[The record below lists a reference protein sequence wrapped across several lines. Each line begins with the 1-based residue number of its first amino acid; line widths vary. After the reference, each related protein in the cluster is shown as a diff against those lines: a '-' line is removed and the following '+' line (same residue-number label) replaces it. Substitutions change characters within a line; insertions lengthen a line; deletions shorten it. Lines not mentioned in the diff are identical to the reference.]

1 MVFGC
6 RPCQMLGQPEST
18 MSLRTEHNEPATP
31 LRDRLPE
38 GIGCSPSSGRLGS
51 VWGPLLAMFLL
62 LLVCLPLRAQNAPQG
77 VPRVFLENR
86 GQWNPSAGYMLDAG
100 RMRVWFGRQGVF
112 YDLKGS
118 LREGHVLRQRFV
130 GAGGM
135 PPRGEKGTPGRWNFI
150 GAGGSRTGVP
160 GFMEVRYEG
169 LYRGIDARY
178 YQEEGGLKY
187 DLIVAPWSD
196 PGLVRVRYDGATAME
211 IRPGGGLRVG
221 SSVGD
226 LLEGAPYAYQEIG
239 GVRRRVECRFILDE
253 RGAGFQLGEYDRSLP
268 LVIDPALIYS
278 SYLGGAAA
286 DEGRGITL
294 DAGGNVYVTGYT
306 RSENFPVTIGAY
318 RTTIDPVNP
327 AVPSEDIFIAKF
339 DPTGSLLL
347 YGTYI
352 NASREDRPVAI
363 SVRRD
368 GVAVVAGITSSADF
382 PVTAGAYDT
391 SAAGGHDGF
400 VLGLSADG
408 DSVIFATFLGG
419 AGEDRIESM
428 ALSAGEDIVVAGWT
442 TSSDFPVTTDIP
454 FHPGKDGFITRLDPL
469 GTALRSSTWLGGS
482 GDEEILSVSVDS
494 GGSVWAAGW
503 TASADFPA
511 DTVFGGSG
519 GGLRDCF
526 IIGLRPDL
534 ASRYYGML
542 AGGTGNDEARG
553 ISLRARTD
561 NGPRADTIYLTGF
574 SGSGDFPVEPAG
586 LSGSGSSWIAM
597 KVLWN
602 GLTLRPTLVYSR
614 YLGTANGGGG
624 YAVQGD
630 REGRAFLAGTI
641 RTPRPDLDLLLV
653 RLDASGR
660 ETLPNR
666 TIGGSSDE
674 IPWRASFLTA
684 YGDLYLTGTTW
695 SRDLPVTFGAFDRK
709 LNDSGGPGSDAF
721 MLRYAF
727 LGRPAIYARPLRDL
741 GTLHCSAALLDTFYL
756 YNLGEET
763 LEIRNHYFLQS
774 NGFSLLSPD
783 LQARP
788 TIAPGDSLRYIVR
801 YNPAMAGAD
810 SNRLVIFSN
819 DELPGRRP
827 LEIRYLLVNQVLR
840 ADSAL
845 AFGRVQF
852 CSGTGAARTL
862 PLAISLTPAIKAT
875 VEISFRSAPSARAF
889 RINGP
894 ARFTVDRNTQI
905 DVVFQPK
912 GVGIFTDTLLVVAAG
927 GGCRDTSRV
936 VLQGIGDTI
945 SFAVAE
951 SELRFPPVFSCS
963 GNLGF
968 VDTAFTVANTGLLPV
983 TVNAVTLAT
992 GTITLLTP
1000 LPVTVVP
1007 GGSARFALRFRP
1019 GARPDTTYDYLHI
1032 YIAECNLFRTLPLMA
1047 EVRPEG
1053 RPSVFP
1059 DLDFGALSGCA
1070 GSSAAADSAIRIEN
1084 RNQDAVTIDTIMLDD
1099 PSGSGAFIVGD
1110 IPSFP
1115 LLLAPA
1121 GSAELPVRYAPADA
1135 GADSV
1140 RALIVYRTGACT
1152 DTIVV
1157 VLRGSQQI
1165 ERVEAAEPLIEIPPL
1180 SECAGDRAVG
1190 VTLRN
1195 LSAAPVRI
1203 VSMLRSDGA
1212 DAMEGSLQ
1220 LPFTIPAGGTVTDS
1234 VLFAPDH
1241 AGAAEERIT
1250 YVTAICGDS
1259 ITVTLRGSRRG
1270 VVLAFAGDSL
1280 VFPPVLACEIVAPR
1294 LDSALLKNNGDAG
1307 TIATILSARIRGDA
1321 AFTLAGDPAGSTLAA
1336 EGAGLAIPVRFAPAG
1351 PGAYRAVLELR
1362 FDPCNGVIELP
1373 LAADVIRPVLEVR
1386 GGEFG
1391 TVAVGSSAVTSV
1403 TVVNRNPMPVRL
1415 ERLAGV
1421 VPPFSLAGGKAL
1433 PVTLAPGDSA
1443 VLVVRFAPE
1452 FEGTFGPTA
1461 AAEITEPCS
1470 FSGNVPLAGIAIATL
1485 DSVRFCLDGFYSG
1498 GAGDTVELL
1507 LRAGT
1512 SLELPAEAVYH
1523 IRYDWRR
1530 LQLLGIDGPPGLA
1543 GPVVQEGT
1551 GRASFRQ
1558 SAGNATGDVRLR
1570 FRLLVGEGNVALA
1583 RLDSVSIA
1591 SALLAASVC
1600 ADSARVFIA
1609 DGCLV
1614 TDVHL
1619 GKFRNLLE
1627 DARPNPAGRWVE
1639 ITYQQLEDARAVL
1652 RVFDAGGRE
1661 VLRPLDAMMAGG
1673 RYTIGFSVEE
1683 LPAGSYYY
1691 SLDAGSYSQAK
1702 RLLIHE

>member
-1 MVFGC
+1 MN
-6 RPCQMLGQPEST
+6 LS
-18 MSLRTEHNEPATP
+18 TEHNERAACPGSCLPGGDGFAPACG
-31 LRDRLPE
+31 RWHAVRRLLLAAV
-38 GIGCSPSSGRLGS
+38 ILLLGS
-51 VWGPLLAMFLL
+51 A
-62 LLVCLPLRAQNAPQG
+62 PLRAQNASYG

-86 GQWNPSAGYMLDAG
+86 GQWNPSAAYMLDAG
-100 RMRVWFGRQGVF
+100 RMRVWFGREGVL
-112 YDLKGS
+112 YDLKGG
-118 LREGHVLRQRFV
+118 LREGHVLRQRFI
-130 GAGGM
+130 GAGEQR
-135 PPRGEKGTPGRWNFI
+135 PCGEERTPGRWNFI
-150 GAGGSRTGVP
+150 GAGGSHTGAA
-160 GFMEVRYEG
+160 GFEEVRYRG
-169 LYRGIDARY
+169 LYHGIDARY
-178 YQEEGGLKY
+178 YHEGGGLKY

-196 PGLVRVRYDGATAME
+196 PGLIRVRYDGATAMQ

-226 LLEGAPYAYQEIG
+226 LLEGVPYSYQEIG

-253 RGAGFQLGEYDRSLP
+253 RGAGFQLGPYDRSLP

-339 DPTGSLLL
+339 DPTGSILL

-363 SVRRD
+363 AVRRD

-408 DSVIFATFLGG
+408 DSVLFATFLGG

-428 ALSAGEDIVVAGWT
+428 ALSAGEDVVVAGWT
-442 TSSDFPVTTDIP
+442 TSSDFPVTTGTP

-469 GTALRSSTWLGGS
+469 ATALRSSTWLGGS

-494 GGSVWAAGW
+494 GGSVWATGW

-511 DTVFGGSG
+511 DTTFGGSG

-534 ASRYYGML
+534 ASSYYSML
-542 AGGTGNDEARG
+542 AGGTGNDEARA

-561 NGPRADTIYLTGF
+561 NGPRADTIYITGF

-586 LSGSGSSWIAM
+586 LGGTASSWFAM
-597 KVLWN
+597 KVFWN
-602 GLTLRPTLVYSR
+602 GLALRATLVYSR
-614 YLGTANGGGG
+614 YLGTTNGGGG
-624 YAVQGD
+624 YTVQGD
-630 REGRAFLAGTI
+630 REGRAFLAGTV
-641 RTPRPDLDLLLV
+641 RSARPDLDLLLV

-695 SRDLPVTFGAFDRK
+695 SRDLPATTGAFDRK

-727 LGRPAIYARPLRDL
+727 LSRPAIYARPLRDL
-741 GTLHCSAALLDTFYL
+741 GTLHCSAALLDTFHV

-819 DELPGRRP
+819 DELPGRKP
-827 LEIRYLLVNQVLR
+827 LEIRYRLVKQVLR
-840 ADSAL
+840 ADSAI

-852 CSGTGAARTL
+852 CAGAGATRTL

-875 VEISFRSAPSARAF
+875 VEISFRSAPSAGAF

-894 ARFTVDRNTQI
+894 ARFTVDRNSQI
-905 DVVFQPK
+905 DVLFQPK
-912 GVGIFTDTLLVVAAG
+912 GVGLFTDTLLVVIAG
-927 GGCRDTSRV
+927 SGCRDTSRV
-936 VLQGIGDTI
+936 VLQGIGDTV

-951 SELRFPPVFSCS
+951 SELRFPPVSSCS
-963 GNLGF
+963 DTVAF
-968 VDTAFTVANTGLLPV
+968 VDTAFTVVNTGLLPV
-983 TVNAVTLAT
+983 TVTSVTLAA
-992 GTITLLTP
+992 GTVTLLTP
-1000 LPVTVVP
+1000 LPVTLP
-1007 GGSARFALRFRP
+1007 AGGSGRFLLRFRP
-1019 GARPDTTYDYLHI
+1019 GKRPDTVYDYPHI

-1047 EVRPEG
+1047 EVRAEG

-1059 DLDFGALSGCA
+1059 ELDFGFLSGCA
-1070 GSSAAADSAIRIEN
+1070 DSPAAADSAIRIEN
-1084 RNQDAVTIDTIMLDD
+1084 RNGDAVAIDTIVLDD
-1099 PSGSGAFIVGD
+1099 PSGTGEFIVGE
-1110 IPSFP
+1110 IISFP
-1115 LLLAPA
+1115 LVIPPA
-1121 GSAELPVRYAPADA
+1121 GSAELPVRYAPAGA
-1135 GADSV
+1135 GADSARV
-1140 RALIVYRTGACT
+1140 LVVYRTGGCT

-1157 VLRGSQQI
+1157 RLRGAQQI
-1165 ERVEAAEPLIEIPPL
+1165 ERVEAAEPVIEIPPL
-1180 SECAGDRAVG
+1180 SECAGDQAVA
-1190 VTLRN
+1190 VVLRN

-1203 VSMLRSDGA
+1203 ISVLRSDGA

-1220 LPFTIPAGGTVTDS
+1220 LPFTVPAGGTVTDS
-1234 VLFAPDH
+1234 VLFAPRH
-1241 AGAAEERIT
+1241 AGAAEERVT
-1250 YVTAICGDS
+1250 YVTALCGDS

-1270 VVLAFAGDSL
+1270 VVLTSAGDSL
-1280 VFPPVLACEIVAPR
+1280 VFPAVLACQDVAPR
-1294 LDSALLKNNGDAG
+1294 LDSMLLTNNGDAG
-1307 TIATILSARIRGDA
+1307 TVATILSARIRGSA
-1321 AFTLAGDPAGSTLAA
+1321 AFALAGDPSGSTLAA
-1336 EGAGLAIPVRFAPAG
+1336 GGGGLAIPVRFAPAG
-1351 PGAYRAVLELR
+1351 PGSYRAVLELR

-1373 LAADVIRPVLEVR
+1373 LAADVLQPALEVR

-1391 TVAVGSSAVTSV
+1391 TVAVGSSAVESV

-1421 VPPFSLAGGKAL
+1421 VPPFAPAGGDPL

-1443 VLVVRFAPE
+1443 VLLIRFAPE

-1461 AAEITEPCS
+1461 AAEITDPCS
-1470 FSGNVPLAGIAIATL
+1470 FAGNVPLAGIAVATL
-1485 DSVRFCLDGFYSG
+1485 DSVGFCLDGFYSG
-1498 GAGDTVELL
+1498 GAGDTVEML
-1507 LRAGT
+1507 LRAEMG
-1512 SLELPAEAVYH
+1512 LELPGEAVYH

-1543 GPVVQEGT
+1543 GPVVGAGT

-1558 SAGNATGDVRLR
+1558 SAGTATGDIRLR
-1570 FRLLVGEGNVALA
+1570 FRLLVGEGSGALA
-1583 RLDSVSIA
+1583 RLDSVTIA
-1591 SALLAASVC
+1591 SALLAPAVC

-1619 GKFRNLLE
+1619 GKFRNLLD
-1627 DARPNPAGRWVE
+1627 DARPNPAEEWVE

-1661 VLRPLDAMMAGG
+1661 VLRPLDAVMPGG
-1673 RYTIGFSVEE
+1673 RYTIGFSVQD

-1691 SLDAGSYSQAK
+1691 SIDAGRYSQAK
-1702 RLLIHE
+1702 RLLILP